1 MRFFRLVRA
10 SIFRARFSLSAV
22 SSSTELDAVF
32 TSTPRRLRR
41 SMTSWLVR
49 FRSLARWKTL
59 TLTIRLPSLTRP
71 LAGGRALRLRPGRR
85 RRLRARRLFGRC
97 LLGRPLLGR
106 LLLGRLLLRRLF
118 LRRLF
123 LRGLFLGQPTALF
136 LRRLLGR

>member
-1 MRFFRLVRA
+1 MRFLRMVRA

-71 LAGGRALRLRPGRR
+71 LARGRDLRLRPRR
-85 RRLRARRLFGRC
+85 PRLLRARWLFGRC
-97 LLGRPLLGR
+97 LLGP
-106 LLLGRLLLRRLF
+106 LLLGRLFLGRLF
-118 LRRLF
+118 L
-123 LRGLFLGQPTALF
+123 GG
-136 LRRLLGR
+136 